1 MLAKTLFML
10 EVKTLNVDIGPIR
23 ILQDAS
29 LRIEAGEMVGLIGRN
44 GAGKTTFLRSLMGLL
59 NAVSGQM
66 KFDDVDLTVLPSQ
79 KRAGLGLA
87 TCQRIANWCLH

>member
-1 MLAKTLFML
+1 ML

-44 GAGKTTFLRSLMGLL
+44 GAGKT
-59 NAVSGQM
+59 
-66 KFDDVDLTVLPSQ
+66 P
-79 KRAGLGLA
+79 
-87 TCQRIANWCLH
+87 